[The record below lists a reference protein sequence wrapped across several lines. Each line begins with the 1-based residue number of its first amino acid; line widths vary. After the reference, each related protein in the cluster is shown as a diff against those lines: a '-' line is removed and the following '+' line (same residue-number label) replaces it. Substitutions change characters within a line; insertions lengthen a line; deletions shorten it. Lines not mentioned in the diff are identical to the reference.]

1 MSGVSSLLTSASSAL
16 SLPLRSFLTGLSA
29 AVLSCAPARPAAI
42 ASAPLPPREALD
54 SLFTAYFDEGNTP
67 GLAVGVVSRGGL
79 VWSRSFGVRDLATRA
94 PVDEDTVFRVG
105 SITKTFTGLAVLAL
119 RDQGKL
125 ALDAPAEQYL
135 PELKGLVYP
144 TDDSA
149 RITLRNLVTHT
160 SGLSR
165 DGALPR
171 LREGGHNPTE
181 AELLASLEGQRLDF
195 APGSSSAYSN
205 QAAALTGL
213 VVAHAS
219 GVPYADFVATAI
231 LAPLGMTST
240 RYAIDP
246 AWGARLATG
255 YRDTPAA
262 AERWTPAEITT
273 PGPTQAGGHL
283 WSTLRDLGRF
293 VTFELGAWPP
303 RSDADTGPVRRSTV
317 RESQLLAGDQRPDV
331 PLHGVFWFVS
341 KGDGRGTAAPT
352 YIVSHDGE
360 IDGFHAVI
368 VFAPTSG
375 VGVVALANGRDPA
388 RLEATVLRALA
399 VALPLSPAPS

>member
-1 MSGVSSLLTSASSAL
+1 M
-16 SLPLRSFLTGLSA
+16 
-29 AVLSCAPARPAAI
+29 
-42 ASAPLPPREALD
+42 
-54 SLFTAYFDEGNTP
+54 
-67 GLAVGVVSRGGL
+67 
-79 VWSRSFGVRDLATRA
+79 
-94 PVDEDTVFRVG
+94 
-105 SITKTFTGLAVLAL
+105 
-119 RDQGKL
+119 
-125 ALDAPAEQYL
+125 
-135 PELKGLVYP
+135 
-144 TDDSA
+144 
-149 RITLRNLVTHT
+149 
-160 SGLSR
+160 
-165 DGALPR
+165 
-171 LREGGHNPTE
+171 
-181 AELLASLEGQRLDF
+181 
-195 APGSSSAYSN
+195 
-205 QAAALTGL
+205 
-213 VVAHAS
+213 
-219 GVPYADFVATAI
+219 ATAI

-317 RESQLLAGDQRPDV
+317 RESPLLAGDQRPAV

-375 VGVVALANGRDPA
+375 VGVVALATGRDPA